1 MSTRHA
7 TRYPTLFLPAAVSL
21 LLAAPLQGVASE
33 PDDTPDAASDR
44 HSLGTVK
51 VSGANNTSL
60 AGELPTGTVVIDRE
74 ALDSLPA
81 TNLADVLD
89 TVGGLQSSRLYGING
104 SNASVDLLGFGAT
117 GNQNTLILLNGRR
130 LSNIDLTTPELAGI
144 PLAAIERIEVLPGAG
159 AALYG
164 NGAVGGVVNIVT
176 RRQYRNSAGL
186 EINSG
191 SYNSLGGN
199 GYATGNHGNLSGAVA
214 LSTHDSDGYRDN
226 NALRNDS
233 AFADLRYHQ
242 DGFEAYFT
250 ANGEKQSLGLPGGR
264 DPVQFNNDPQ
274 GTDTPNDEANQES
287 YWLMPG
293 LRIAM
298 AGNTALTLD
307 ASRRRQTQDYTY
319 PSSGFNGESV
329 VDSYSFTPKLEGQ
342 TATGS
347 AIHNWTLGF
356 DLHEYDY
363 TSRTNFGDRD
373 LEQSQ
378 RAWYLHNLVS
388 LTPKLSVSAGA
399 RRLESTLSG
408 EGADQ
413 EQDGE
418 MYEGGIRYT
427 FTGNLA
433 LFAGAQRSVRIANVD
448 ELSPFNPPIDPQ
460 TGHGYTMGAS
470 WSEGRQHST
479 LTFWRAEI
487 DNEIIYDP
495 IAFANRNLDDRTVH
509 KGVSIN
515 SRWRLDKDITFTANA
530 SAQQARFDG
539 GPFSGNDVPLV
550 PEHTMK
556 LIADWQAL
564 SWLSAQISHRYVG
577 DRHYDSDVD
586 NEYRKLDHYR
596 TTDLQLTARYRKLY
610 LKAGVYNLE
619 DNVNADYGNYNPGSS
634 NAVLYPLP
642 ERHYRVALG
651 MEL

>member
-1 MSTRHA
+1 MHSRIFLAVGLIA
-7 TRYPTLFLPAAVSL
+7 TSGLTLANNEIKA
-21 LLAAPLQGVASE
+21 
-33 PDDTPDAASDR
+33 
-44 HSLGTVK
+44 VK
-51 VSGANNTSL
+51 VSGASHPSL
-60 AGELPTGTVVIDRE
+60 AGELPTGTLTLDRE
-74 ALDSLPA
+74 TLASMPA
-81 TNLADVLD
+81 SNLTEVLD
-89 TVGGLQSSRLYGING
+89 TVGGLQASQLYGTNG
-104 SNASVDLLGFGAT
+104 SEASLDLLGFGA
-117 GNQNTLILLNGRR
+117 GANQNTLILLNGRR
-130 LSNIDLTTPELAGI
+130 LSNIDLASPFLSGI
-144 PLAAIERIEVLPGAG
+144 PLAAIERIEILPGAG

-164 NGAVGGVVNIVT
+164 NGAVGGVINIVT
-176 RRQYRNSAGL
+176 RRRYDNSAGL
-186 EINSG
+186 EVNGG
-191 SYNSLGGN
+191 SYGSLGGS
-199 GYATGNHGNLSGAVA
+199 GYATGHQGSLSGAVA
-214 LSTHDSDGYRDN
+214 MSTLDSDGYRDN
-226 NALRNDS
+226 NEVRNHS
-233 AFADLRYHQ
+233 AFADVRYQQ
-242 DGFEAYFT
+242 DGIEAYFT
-250 ANGEKQSLGLPGGR
+250 ANGEKQELGLPGGR
-264 DPVQFNNDPQ
+264 SEAQFRNDPQ
-274 GTDTPNDEANQES
+274 GTDTPFDDAEQDN

-293 LRIAM
+293 LRIALR
-298 AGNTALTLD
+298 GNTALTLE
-307 ASRRRQTQDYTY
+307 ASKRRQEQTFAFA
-319 PSSGFNGESV
+319 SSGSFGETV
-329 VDSYSFTPKLEGQ
+329 VESYSVTPKLEGQ
-342 TATGS
+342 HTTGS
-347 AIHNWTLGF
+347 AVHNWTLGL

-363 TSRTNFGDRD
+363 DSRTSFGNRE

-378 RAWYLHNLVS
+378 QAWYLHNLVS
-388 LTPKLSVSAGA
+388 LTPKLSLSAGA
-399 RRLESTLSG
+399 RKLESTLSG
-408 EGADQ
+408 EGADK

-418 MYEGGIRYT
+418 MYEAGIRYT

-460 TGHGYTMGAS
+460 TGKGYTAGAS
-470 WSEGRQHST
+470 WSQGRQHST

-487 DNEIIYDP
+487 DNEILFDP
-495 IAFANRNLDDRTVH
+495 VSFTNRNLEDRTVH

-550 PEHTMK
+550 PEHTME

-564 SWLSAQISHRYVG
+564 TWLSAQISHRYVG
-577 DRHYDSDVD
+577 DRHYDGDVD

>member
-1 MSTRHA
+1 MFTRCSIHQRA
-7 TRYPTLFLPAAVSL
+7 LFIPAAASL
-21 LLAAPLQGVASE
+21 LLTVPLAGIANEADSTSDTAPG
-33 PDDTPDAASDR
+33 R
-44 HSLGTVK
+44 HALGTVK
-51 VSGANNTSL
+51 VSGASNNSL

-74 ALDSLPA
+74 AIDSLPA
-81 TNLADVLD
+81 TNLAEVLD
-89 TVGGLQSSRLYGING
+89 SVGGLQSSRLYGING
-104 SNASVDLLGFGAT
+104 SRTSVDLLGFGAT

-130 LSNIDLTTPELAGI
+130 LSNIDQAPPQLTGL

-176 RRQYRNSAGL
+176 RRHYRNSAGV
-186 EINSG
+186 EIHSG
-191 SYNSLGGN
+191 SYSNVGGN
-199 GYATGNHGNLSGAVA
+199 VYATGSHDNVSGAVA
-214 LSTHDSDGYRDN
+214 LSTQDSDSYRDN

-242 DGFEAYFT
+242 DRFEAYFT
-250 ANGEKQSLGLPGGR
+250 ANGETQSLDLPGGR
-264 DPVQFNNDPQ
+264 DPRAFNNDPQ
-274 GTDTPNDEANQES
+274 GADTPNDEAEQES

-293 LRIAM
+293 VRIGM

-307 ASRRRQTQDYTY
+307 ASRRRQTQEYRY
-319 PSSGFNGESV
+319 PSGGFNGESV

-363 TSRTNFGDRD
+363 TSRTNFGDRE

-378 RAWYLHNLVS
+378 RAWYVHNLVS

-399 RRLESTLSG
+399 RHLESTLSG
-408 EGADQ
+408 EGADK

-448 ELSPFNPPIDPQ
+448 ELSPFNPPADPQ
-460 TGHGYTMGAS
+460 TGHSYTTGAS
-470 WSEGRQHST
+470 WSQGRQHST

-487 DNEIIYDP
+487 DNEIVYDP
-495 IAFANRNLDDRTVH
+495 IAFANRNLDDRTIH

-515 SRWRLDKDITFTANA
+515 SHWQLDKDITFTANA

-577 DRHYDSDVD
+577 DRHYDADLD

-619 DNVNADYGNYNPGSS
+619 DNVNADYGNYNPASS
-634 NAVLYPLP
+634 SAVLYPLP